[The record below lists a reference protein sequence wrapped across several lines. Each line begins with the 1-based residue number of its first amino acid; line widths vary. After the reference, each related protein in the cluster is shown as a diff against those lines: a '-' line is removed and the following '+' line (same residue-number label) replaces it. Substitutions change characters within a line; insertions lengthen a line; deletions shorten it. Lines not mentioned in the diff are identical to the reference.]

1 MALVATQVN
10 SLTHGLSDL
19 TSVWQIFWV
28 WWDQVGHMTL
38 SIVAATKLM
47 PQVISEGFFALL
59 FHFHDTH
66 DKSEYVYILIL
77 ESRKGKMF
85 TKI

>member
-1 MALVATQVN
+1 
-10 SLTHGLSDL
+10 
-19 TSVWQIFWV
+19 
-28 WWDQVGHMTL
+28 MTL

-47 PQVISEGFFALL
+47 PQVISEGFALL